1 MPDNASTASDAISVA
16 DRNRRVNSTYEEFL
30 EHYNTAA
37 LPARAKRP
45 KDKANVEAAVK
56 IVTQN
61 VIHAL
66 DGHQCA
72 GIDELN
78 AKITAPVDGNAAEPF
93 RDNATSRRALFDQF
107 ERDVLTALPAT
118 PWQRTEWKRAK
129 VAPNFHIRVHHVHYS
144 VPHQLVARTVDV
156 RITG

>member
-1 MPDNASTASDAISVA
+1 MPDNASTASNAISAA

-45 KDKANVEAAVK
+45 KDKASVEAAVK

-72 GIDELN
+72 GLDELN
-78 AKITAPVDGNAAEPF
+78 AKITVLVDGINAAEPF
-93 RDNATSRRALFDQF
+93 RGNATSRRALFDQF

-118 PWQRTEWKRAK
+118 PWQRTEWKHAK
-129 VAPNFHIRVHHVHYS
+129 VAPNFHIRAVSYTHLTLPTTPYV
-144 VPHQLVARTVDV
+144 
-156 RITG
+156 

>member
-1 MPDNASTASDAISVA
+1 M
-16 DRNRRVNSTYEEFL
+16 

-45 KDKANVEAAVK
+45 KDKASVEAAIK

-72 GIDELN
+72 GLDELN
-78 AKITAPVDGNAAEPF
+78 AKIAVLVDGINAAEPF
-93 RDNATSRRALFDQF
+93 RGDATSRRALFDQF
-107 ERDVLTALPAT
+107 ERDVLRGC
-118 PWQRTEWKRAK
+118 QE
-129 VAPNFHIRVHHVHYS
+129 VCV
-144 VPHQLVARTVDV
+144 
-156 RITG
+156 

>member
-1 MPDNASTASDAISVA
+1 MPDNASTASNAISVA
-16 DRNRRVNSTYEEFL
+16 DKNRRVNSTYEEFL

-45 KDKANVEAAVK
+45 KDKASVEAAIK

-72 GIDELN
+72 GLDELN
-78 AKITAPVDGNAAEPF
+78 AKIAVLVDGINAAEPF
-93 RDNATSRRALFDQF
+93 RGDATSRRALFDQF
-107 ERDVLTALPAT
+107 ERDVLRGC
-118 PWQRTEWKRAK
+118 QE
-129 VAPNFHIRVHHVHYS
+129 VCV
-144 VPHQLVARTVDV
+144 
-156 RITG
+156 